1 MENQHTRYIAVSCF
15 IIILLIP
22 ILSACNFTVQ
32 QPTKDPNAVSTFAA
46 ATIAANNQ
54 LQTIDAMQ
62 ALLTSQSLTLEAPT
76 ITPLPSDTPVP
87 PTQPVPT
94 DTLIPEITQP
104 VSTQAPLP
112 TSALMLTAD
121 VETRCRQGPNPAFN
135 TISFIRVGQQAE
147 VIGKNPENTWWLI
160 HDPQGTF
167 GNCWV
172 WGETTRVL
180 GDASSVP
187 VVQPPPLPT
196 SPVASF
202 SASFANIHI
211 CGGVATATF
220 LVGNNGTLPFQ
231 SSNITVRDLTSDV
244 ILAGPESSNN
254 PFLTGINACPPG
266 NSTLQAGTSA
276 WVTKGMG
283 ILPPSGT
290 RGRGIIVLCTLPNL
304 GGQCVEQRA
313 NFNFP

>member
-1 MENQHTRYIAVSCF
+1 MKNCRTRHFAACCVLIT
-15 IIILLIP
+15 LLVP
-22 ILSACNFTVQ
+22 ILTACNFTVQ
-32 QPTKDPNAVSTFAA
+32 EPTKDPNAVVTFAA
-46 ATIAANNQ
+46 ATIAAKNQ
-54 LQTIDAMQ
+54 QQTIEAMQ
-62 ALLTSQSLTLEAPT
+62 AQLTSQSLTLQAPIPT
-76 ITPLPSDTPVP
+76 SLPSETPVP
-87 PTQPVPT
+87 PTQPLPT
-94 DTLIPEITQP
+94 DTPIPEITQP
-104 VSTQAPLP
+104 ISTPPPQP

-135 TISFIRVGQQAE
+135 TISFIRIGQQAE

-180 GDASSVP
+180 GDASIVP
-187 VVQPPPLPT
+187 VIEPPPLPT

-202 SASFANIHI
+202 SAAFANIHI
-211 CGGVATATF
+211 CGGVAMVTF
-220 LVGNNGTLPFQ
+220 LVGNNGTLPLQ
-231 SSNITVRDLTSDV
+231 SSNITVRDLTNDI
-244 ILAGPESSNN
+244 ILAGPESSNS
-254 PFLTGINACPPG
+254 PFLYGINACPPG
-266 NSTLQAGTSA
+266 NSPLQAGTSA

-290 RGRGIIVLCTLPNL
+290 RGRGIIVLCTMPNL

-313 NFNFP
+313 NFSFP